1 MIDSN
6 ILNYSCLETLN
17 VSRETFPELEEF
29 RKIIIKK
36 NQSINLIS
44 KNTEKISKERH
55 IIDSA
60 QIIDLIDLNRSIC
73 TDIGSGSG
81 LPGIVLAII
90 MKYKK
95 SEMKFKLYEKSFHKS
110 KFLEEVS
117 NKFNLNVEVLQK
129 DIFEEKSLSS
139 DIIVARAFKPL
150 PTILNLVHNNFKY
163 FKEVILFL
171 GKNGKEILEEVST
184 EWKFEYEQKKSI
196 TNPDSNILKIK
207 NLEKK
212 KRYERKDNFN
222 N

>member
-6 ILNYSCLETLN
+6 ILNYSCLEPLN
-17 VSRETFPELEEF
+17 VSRETFPDLEEF
-29 RKIIIKK
+29 RQIIIEK
-36 NQSINLIS
+36 NKNINLIS
-44 KNTEKISKERH
+44 EKSERISKERH

-90 MKYKK
+90 MKHKK
-95 SEMKFKLYEKSFHKS
+95 SDMKFILYEKSFHKS
-110 KFLEEVS
+110 NFLKEIT

-129 DIFEEKSLSS
+129 DIFEEKNLQT

-150 PTILNLVHNNFKY
+150 PVIINLIHNNFKS
-163 FKEVILFL
+163 FKEIILFL
-171 GKNGKEILEEVST
+171 GKSGKEILGKVLN
-184 EWKFEYEQKKSI
+184 EWKFEFEEKKSI
-196 TNPDSNILKIK
+196 TSADSIIIKIK

-212 KRYERKDNFN
+212 
-222 N
+222 

>member
-6 ILNYSCLETLN
+6 ILNYSCLEPLN
-17 VSRETFPELEEF
+17 VSRETFPDLEEF
-29 RKIIIKK
+29 RQIIIEK
-36 NQSINLIS
+36 NKNINLIS
-44 KNTEKISKERH
+44 EQSERISKERH

-90 MKYKK
+90 MKHKK
-95 SEMKFKLYEKSFHKS
+95 SDMKFVLYEKSFHKS
-110 KFLEEVS
+110 NFLKEIT

-129 DIFEEKSLSS
+129 DIFEEKNLQS

-150 PTILNLVHNNFKY
+150 PVIINLIHNNFKS
-163 FKEVILFL
+163 FKEIILFL
-171 GKNGKEILEEVST
+171 GKSGKEILGKVLN
-184 EWKFEYEQKKSI
+184 EWKFEFEEKKSI
-196 TNPDSNILKIK
+196 TSADSIIIKIK

-212 KRYERKDNFN
+212 
-222 N
+222 

>member
-17 VSRETFPELEEF
+17 VSRETFPDLEEF
-29 RKIIIKK
+29 RRIIIQQ
-36 NQSINLIS
+36 NRSINLIS
-44 KNTEKISKERH
+44 KQTVEISRERH

-60 QIIDLIDLNRSIC
+60 QIIDLIDLNKESC

-90 MKYKK
+90 MKHKK
-95 SEMKFKLYEKSFHKS
+95 SEMRFKLYEKSFHKS
-110 KFLEEVS
+110 NFLKEVS

-129 DIFEEKSLSS
+129 DIFKEKNLSS

-150 PTILNLVHNNFKY
+150 PVILKLLHNNFK
-163 FKEVILFL
+163 FFREVILFL
-171 GKNGKEILEEVST
+171 GKNGKEILQDVML
-184 EWKFEYEQKKSI
+184 EWKFEYEEKKSI
-196 TNPDSNILKIK
+196 TSSESTIIKIK

-212 KRYERKDNFN
+212 
-222 N
+222 

>member
-17 VSRETFPELEEF
+17 VSRETFPDLEEF
-29 RKIIIKK
+29 RQIIIQK
-36 NQSINLIS
+36 NRSINLIS
-44 KNTEKISKERH
+44 KQSEKISRERH

-60 QIIDLIDLNRSIC
+60 QIVDLIDLNKKLC

-90 MKYKK
+90 MKHKN

-110 KFLEEVS
+110 NFLKEIS

-129 DIFEEKSLSS
+129 DIFEEKNLSS

-150 PTILNLVHNNFKY
+150 PIILNLVHNNFKL

-171 GKNGKEILEEVST
+171 GKNGKEILQDAMLD
-184 EWKFEYEQKKSI
+184 WKFKYEEKKSI
-196 TNPDSNILKIK
+196 TSSASTIIKIT

-212 KRYERKDNFN
+212 
-222 N
+222 